1 MAETMICA
9 ALQSAICGCINEAGV
24 PAATAKHFSSFTCIK
39 RNLRHLRK
47 AREDVQAIRKV
58 VQGQVDLET
67 NHLNECDPRV
77 NLWLRRVASVRVDS
91 IDQEYD
97 RLMQSSWLCRSVLG
111 LGKRYRLGKNI
122 ARMLEDIAG
131 LIEEGNQ
138 FKTFAS
144 KRLPD
149 FVEERPR
156 TQTFGIRPVLKDLWR
171 SFESTDVSIIGVWGP
186 GGVGK
191 TTLLNNFNNELKDRD
206 KDYQVVIMIEVSN
219 SGTLNK
225 IAIQRTITAL
235 GCHGM
240 TERQRKL
247 VQAS

>member
-1 MAETMICA
+1 
-9 ALQSAICGCINEAGV
+9 
-24 PAATAKHFSSFTCIK
+24 
-39 RNLRHLRK
+39 
-47 AREDVQAIRKV
+47 
-58 VQGQVDLET
+58 
-67 NHLNECDPRV
+67 
-77 NLWLRRVASVRVDS
+77 
-91 IDQEYD
+91 
-97 RLMQSSWLCRSVLG
+97 
-111 LGKRYRLGKNI
+111 
-122 ARMLEDIAG
+122 MLEDIAG

-206 KDYQVVIMIEVSN
+206 KDYQVNN
-219 SGTLNK
+219 SL
-225 IAIQRTITAL
+225 R
-235 GCHGM
+235 
-240 TERQRKL
+240 RKK
-247 VQAS
+247 